1 MKKTQRNDSEKQTA
15 EQIKMC
21 LRIIKTLECACYDI
35 FIGDYFCYVNAR
47 SVKVVWMETPD

>member
-1 MKKTQRNDSEKQTA
+1 MKKTQRNDSETTA

>member
-1 MKKTQRNDSEKQTA
+1 MKKTQRNDSETTA

-47 SVKVVWMETPD
+47 SVKVV